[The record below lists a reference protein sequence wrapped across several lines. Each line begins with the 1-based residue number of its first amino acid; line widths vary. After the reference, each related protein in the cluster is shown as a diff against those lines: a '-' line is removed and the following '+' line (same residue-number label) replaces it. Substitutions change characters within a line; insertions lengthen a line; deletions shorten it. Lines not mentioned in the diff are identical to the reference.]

1 MNDVA
6 LEYVLFDGAPFD
18 FPRALLPVMP
28 PFRPAALRWGA
39 DTRRAVP
46 AWAGSG
52 RHYGRARYAL
62 RDAYRLSGVGP
73 AGALLAPAYH
83 CCTMFDPALALGAPV
98 RLYAVDETLRPDLG
112 DIARQL
118 ERTDLPVKAL
128 LASHYFGF
136 AYDLRELAA
145 LCQAHGVALV
155 EDCAQSMPLATPSN
169 GMGVTGRWCVASPW
183 KFFPCEDG
191 GVLWSGTGQAID
203 LPPLRSLGPRGEL
216 AQVRRMWQRSRL
228 HLPRGG
234 RALAAVLEEAAD
246 PLVQQAQAVSR
257 RLEGPSQEYQREWE
271 EIGCAAVSR
280 WIIAHSDIA
289 EIVAARRTNYERWA
303 RAVIDMPHARAPWPV
318 LAPNDTPY
326 MFPLLIDHPERH
338 FAPLKRAG
346 LPIFRWDS
354 MAASACATSARYRLG
369 LLHLPCHQA
378 LTDAELEWMIG
389 TVRRVLGGGSSADE

>member
-18 FPRALLPVMP
+18 FPPALLPVMP
-28 PFRPAALRWGA
+28 PFRLAALRWGA
-39 DTRRAVP
+39 DTRRATP
-46 AWAGSG
+46 AWAAGG

-62 RDAYRLSGVGP
+62 RDAYRMSGVGP

-83 CCTMFDPALALGAPV
+83 CRTMLDPALALGAPV
-98 RLYAVDETLRPDLG
+98 RLYAVDESLRPDLG

-118 ERTDLPVKAL
+118 ERTDQPVKAVL
-128 LASHYFGF
+128 VTHYFGF

-145 LCQAHGVALV
+145 LCRARDVALV

-191 GVLWSGTGQAID
+191 GVLWSGTGQTLD
-203 LPPLRSLGPRGEL
+203 LPPLRAPGTRGEL
-216 AQVRRMWQRSRL
+216 AQLRRMGERARL
-228 HLPRGG
+228 HLPRDG
-234 RALAAVLEEAAD
+234 RGLAAVAERAGD
-246 PLVQQAQAVSR
+246 PREQVAQAVSR
-257 RLEGPSQEYQREWE
+257 RLEGPSQEYQRERE
-271 EIGCAAVSR
+271 SISCAVVSR
-280 WIIAHSDIA
+280 WIVAHSDIA
-289 EIVAARRTNYERWA
+289 EVVAVRRANYERWA
-303 RAVIDMPHARAPWPV
+303 RAASDLPSARAPWPV
-318 LAPNDTPY
+318 LGPNDTPY
-326 MFPLLIDHPERH
+326 MFPLLIEHPERH

-354 MAASACATSARYRLG
+354 MAASACTTAARYRLG

-378 LTDAELEWMIG
+378 LTDEELEWMIR
-389 TVRRVLGGGSSADE
+389 TVGGVLGG